1 MAVQD
6 DMKLEIM
13 GTMTLLVVV
22 LCFDED
28 VQPLSSGG
36 SAV

>member
-13 GTMTLLVVV
+13 GTMTLLVV
-22 LCFDED
+22 LCFDVD